1 MREIKFRAWY
11 KAKNRF
17 LSPQDAYWCVSP
29 SGEFCWGDDGGRF
42 YESDD
47 CVLQQ
52 FTGLHDKSGKEI
64 YEGDIYLT
72 PSGTNREVEWSFVQL
87 QVLAEHAQEVEAI
100 GDIYSNP
107 ELLRK

>member
-72 PSGTNREVEWSFVQL
+72 SMHRRSKPSATSIQTPNC
-87 QVLAEHAQEVEAI
+87 
-100 GDIYSNP
+100 
-107 ELLRK
+107 